1 IITLRIFYTSHYIL
15 GQFTSPGSISSYWY
29 CSKKRKTSLN
39 ITPSAQANSCIQQVR
54 KNARPWN
61 KASHIKFRL

>member
-1 IITLRIFYTSHYIL
+1 RIFYTSHYIL

-39 ITPSAQANSCIQQVR
+39 ITPSAQAYSCIQQVR